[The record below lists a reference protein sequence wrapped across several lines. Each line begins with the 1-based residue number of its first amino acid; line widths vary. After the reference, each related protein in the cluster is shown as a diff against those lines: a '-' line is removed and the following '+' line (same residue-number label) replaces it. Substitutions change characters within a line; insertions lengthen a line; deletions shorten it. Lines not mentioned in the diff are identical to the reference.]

1 MEADGMAVAAPRPMR
16 ADPAPLLHRLDE
28 TDRPRIAFTIDG
40 QPATALEGDTLLT
53 AILVNAAALRH
64 SEFGDGPRAG
74 FCLMGACQDC
84 WVWTE
89 EGARLRAC
97 GTPVAAGLRILTR
110 EVPWP
115 RHG

>member
-1 MEADGMAVAAPRPMR
+1 MDVPNQPLRSHGQLVRLKERDRKAVLVSVDGSPV
-16 ADPAPLLHRLDE
+16 E
-28 TDRPRIAFTIDG
+28 G
-40 QPATALEGDTLLT
+40 LEGDTLLT
-53 AILVNAAALRH
+53 AMLAAGRALRT

-89 EGARLRAC
+89 GGDRLQAC
-97 GTPVAAGLRILTR
+97 STELVPGLALRTSPP

-115 RHG
+115 RSS